1 MITDHSIYM
10 VYGAPQ
16 TNLTQGSGGGGGG
29 GGGTGIKGGG
39 EAQGSSL
46 IYNVIFLSDS

>member
-29 GGGTGIKGGG
+29 GGGG
-39 EAQGSSL
+39 EAQGSRGGGGTG
-46 IYNVIFLSDS
+46 IKFNI

>member
-29 GGGTGIKGGG
+29 GGRHRDQGGGGGTGIKFN
-39 EAQGSSL
+39 
-46 IYNVIFLSDS
+46 I